1 MQFKSIIGQKEIKK
15 QLIKSVEENRVPHAQ
30 LFLGAEGVGT
40 LSLALAFAQYLNCE
54 NRQPDDSCGKCPSC
68 IKSQK
73 LIHPDIF
80 YTFPVYKRKPGA
92 DSPALSNDFIKEWR
106 EIISSNPYINTS
118 DWLEYIKSENKQGNI
133 SAEECKSL
141 IHRFNM
147 KTFESKFK
155 ILILWRAEYL
165 SKEGNILLKLLEEP
179 PANSVFLLLAEN
191 QEQILSTILSR
202 TQLVKIPKLRD
213 EEVYE
218 ELVNKFSAGEK
229 NARQIA
235 RMANGNYN
243 EAIRILK
250 NTGND
255 SERLLLQMFRVCVK
269 PNLDAQMMNGMVEE
283 LSKSGREN
291 QKSFF
296 RYGIGLMRE
305 IMVLHHLGSEQARLT
320 EDEMRLA
327 VFMNEKLRFS
337 QKEDIIRCFNDSYYE
352 IERNANP
359 RILFLNLFIQLNH
372 LFKNN
377 KVVLANP

>member
-179 PANSVFLLLAEN
+179 PANSIFLLLAEN
-191 QEQILSTILSR
+191 QEQILSTVLSR
-202 TQLVKIPKLRD
+202 TQLIKIPKLHD
-213 EEVYE
+213 EEIFNTLINNFPDE
-218 ELVNKFSAGEK
+218 EKEI
-229 NARQIA
+229 RQIA
-235 RMANGNYN
+235 RMANGNYH
-243 EAIRILK
+243 EALRLLK
-250 NTGND
+250 NTEND
-255 SERLLLQMFRVCVK
+255 NERLLLQMFRIC
-269 PNLDAQMMNGMVEE
+269 AQQNTDILKINEMVEE
-283 LSKSGREN
+283 FSKIGREN
-291 QKSFF
+291 QKNFF
-296 RYGIGLMRE
+296 RYGLGLMRE
-305 IMVLHHLGSEQARLT
+305 VLVLHHQGSEYARLT
-320 EDEMRLA
+320 AEEMRLA
-327 VFMNEKLRFS
+327 VFLNEKVSFYR
-337 QKEDIIRCFNDSYYE
+337 KEEIIKQFNDSSYE

-359 RILFLNLFIQLNH
+359 RILFLNLFIQLSK
-372 LFKNN
+372 LLKNN
-377 KVVLANP
+377 KVVLANS

>member
-1 MQFKSIIGQKEIKK
+1 MQFKSIIGQKKVK
-15 QLIKSVEENRVPHAQ
+15 QQLLKSVEDNRVPHAQ

-40 LSLALAFAQYLNCE
+40 LPLALAFAQYLNCE

-80 YTFPVYKRKPGA
+80 YTFPVYKRKKGS

-106 EIISSNPYINTS
+106 EAISTNPYMNTF
-118 DWLEYIKSENKQGNI
+118 DWLEYINSENKQGNI

-147 KTFESKFK
+147 KTFESKYK

-179 PANSVFLLLAEN
+179 PANSIFLLLAEN

-202 TQLVKIPKLRD
+202 TQLVKIPKLHD
-213 EEVYE
+213 EEIYE
-218 ELVNKFSAGEK
+218 ELADKFSAEEK

-235 RMANGNYN
+235 RTANGNFN
-243 EAIRILK
+243 EALRLLK
-250 NTGND
+250 NTEND
-255 SERLLLQMFRVCVK
+255 SERLLLQMFRICAQKNRDV
-269 PNLDAQMMNGMVEE
+269 QMMNEMIEE
-283 LSKSGREN
+283 LSKTGREN

-296 RYGIGLMRE
+296 RYGLSLMRE
-305 IMVLHHLGSEQARLT
+305 IIVLHHLGSDHTRLT
-320 EDEMRLA
+320 EDEIRLA
-327 VFMNEKLRFS
+327 VFLNERMSFS
-337 QKEDIIRCFNDSYYE
+337 KKEKIIKQFNDSYYE

-359 RILFLNLFIQLNH
+359 RILFFNLFIQLGY
-372 LFKNN
+372 LLKNN